1 MSAEREK
8 SSVSALPK
16 HAIFVLDSSASM
28 WGPKLEQLKI
38 AMSQI
43 LRQLR
48 KQDFFSV
55 VTFGNRAAVRVLIIN
70 EVEFNHGMFVF
81 KF

>member
-1 MSAEREK
+1 MTADREK

-28 WGPKLEQLKI
+28 WGLKLEQLKI

-48 KQDFFSV
+48 KQDVFSI
-55 VTFGNRAAVRVLIIN
+55 VTFGNRASVSARKIYSI
-70 EVEFNHGMFVF
+70 FY
-81 KF
+81 K